1 MGATPAVRVRFK
13 LATYCIHFMS
23 FATRLR
29 HPSYNRTYITYANL
43 SSSLRWWQ
51 SQPALPVVAVLL
63 LLCHARRPVS
73 HLKSRCPARG
83 RAAVSRAAAR
93 AVAAQVSHG
102 SKPGLRPRDMA
113 RHCLRHPWGESGLT
127 PSPAVPRGAAAR
139 RAAALGPAT
148 AGPLRR
154 RAGAVLFWHVPR
166 SRPPLR
172 PHLCRPRWGGGRAA
186 RPRPLDENGT
196 RAPLGVIRWTRR
208 SRMAQHP
215 FRSSSSTPRPL
226 RAGNSCA

>member
-93 AVAAQVSHG
+93 AVAVQVSHG

-113 RHCLRHPWGESGLT
+113 RHCLRHPWGESAQSGG
-127 PSPAVPRGAAAR
+127 PPR
-139 RAAALGPAT
+139 
-148 AGPLRR
+148 RR
-154 RAGAVLFWHVPR
+154 RAPRRRARAGQGWPTSTACGRSAVLA
-166 SRPPLR
+166 RPPVTTPLAAAPLPAKVGRR
-172 PHLCRPRWGGGRAA
+172 PCRPAPA
-186 RPRPLDENGT
+186 PRRE
-196 RAPLGVIRWTRR
+196 RHESASR
-208 SRMAQHP
+208 SDSVDSEVSDGPASLP
-215 FRSSSSTPRPL
+215 KF
-226 RAGNSCA
+226 